1 MKLRQLLLAGLL
13 AAAVVGIGVLLTPS
27 REEQVAMLIRD
38 GQTDAAHRLLRE
50 AFNSGDRSAATSIAL
65 YKLQGEGGDA
75 ETAVAAL
82 EAYVVSRPGDAEAR
96 SWLTHLYKI
105 VNNQTKY
112 LESLEALVRAHPT
125 RDHVQELLGVYRL
138 RSLFEKEEALLYR
151 LRESALLTP
160 VDLSRLG
167 YLLAQAGKWSEAADA
182 LIGAEA
188 GAEESGFNHRTLL
201 FRALVQSGRQDDS
214 VRRVAGWVAKDRN
227 VDQMEPLMLVAEAAG
242 QRAAG
247 LGAVDACSGVL
258 PNCGLTVAERVL
270 ARGHWGLARD
280 LVVRS
285 LDAIDASDAGAAQ
298 RFVSLALRLDGAP
311 LVIERLAAL
320 ARQPVP
326 PPVAGVLAEAIADQV
341 GDAVLLDLN
350 RSVPDAFWSERPV
363 LAARLALAQGNR
375 MLARRR
381 LLETDVSSLDP
392 KRQAAWARLLEQ
404 TVGVREAMS
413 LVSGL
418 YRERR
423 LSDRVLVLVAGEI
436 SGTRQDGVTGTNSG
450 AGRGVDAPR
459 L

>member
-1 MKLRQLLLAGLL
+1 M
-13 AAAVVGIGVLLTPS
+13 
-27 REEQVAMLIRD
+27 
-38 GQTDAAHRLLRE
+38 
-50 AFNSGDRSAATSIAL
+50 
-65 YKLQGEGGDA
+65 
-75 ETAVAAL
+75 
-82 EAYVVSRPGDAEAR
+82 
-96 SWLTHLYKI
+96 
-105 VNNQTKY
+105 
-112 LESLEALVRAHPT
+112 
-125 RDHVQELLGVYRL
+125 QELLGVYRL

-247 LGAVDACSGVL
+247 LVAVDACSGVL

-450 AGRGVDAPR
+450 AGRGADAPR